1 MDKVTFNTHSTC
13 ARSMCQARNNFSAR
27 QKLSTSAF
35 QNWPRDL
42 SISVG
47 YAATV
52 PLGSGLSTSLA
63 CFKISFREAIRL
75 LESSMANDYLI
86 CARAG
91 TQIEWRREPGFS
103 VRTGSGDLRFI
114 TRPARASL

>member
-1 MDKVTFNTHSTC
+1 
-13 ARSMCQARNNFSAR
+13 MCQARNNFSAR

-35 QNWPRDL
+35 QNWPRGL

-63 CFKISFREAIRL
+63 CFKISFRGAIRL

-103 VRTGSGDLRFI
+103 VRTGDRKS
-114 TRPARASL
+114 TRLNSSHLGISYAV

>member
-35 QNWPRDL
+35 QNWPRGL

-86 CARAG
+86 LGGAG
-91 TQIEWRREPGFS
+91 PKFEWEVDPGSS
-103 VRTGSGDLRFI
+103 VRTAGGAFGFI
-114 TRPARASL
+114 PRPPRASL